1 MPNRIL
7 VTGATGNIGGEIA
20 RQLKDKGADFV
31 AGSSAGAIDG
41 MASVSIDF
49 ADKASLVDAMQGVST
64 VFMVLPN
71 HPDMVRWGENLID
84 AARESEVSHIVR
96 SSGSLADKESS
107 LKIEELLGTT
117 DEYLKNSGVDYT
129 ITAPS
134 FFMQNF
140 INFFG
145 DNYKSGA
152 IYQPAGD
159 GSIGWVDV
167 RDIAAVN
174 VEVLLNPKNY
184 SGQSLTITGA
194 ESLSYAEAVQRMN
207 QTLGREAQY
216 VAVPDEAAIEAMK
229 GLEYPEFIIDVMIS
243 LNQSI
248 RLGHAE
254 ETTSTVKSVLGRPPI
269 GFTQFIADNKNAW
282 L

>member
-1 MPNRIL
+1 MSDKIL
-7 VTGATGNIGGEIA
+7 ITGATGNIGGEIV
-20 RQLKDKGADFV
+20 RQLKDRGANFV
-31 AGSSAGAIDG
+31 AGSSTGPIDG

-49 ADKASLVDAMQGVST
+49 ADKASLVKAMQGVST
-64 VFMVLPN
+64 VFLVLPN
-71 HPDMVRWGENLID
+71 HPDMVEWGENLID
-84 AARESEVSHIVR
+84 AAKESGVSHIVR
-96 SSGSLADKESS
+96 SSGSLADKGSS

-145 DNYKSGA
+145 DDYKNGTL
-152 IYQPAGD
+152 YQPAGD
-159 GSIGWVDV
+159 GKIGWVDV

-174 VEVLLNPKNY
+174 VEVLLNPKDY
-184 SGQSLTITGA
+184 SGRTLTITGS
-194 ESLSYAEAVQRMN
+194 ENLSYAEAVQRMN
-207 QTLGREAQY
+207 HSLEKDAQY
-216 VAVPDEAAIEAMK
+216 VAVPDEAAIDAMK
-229 GLEYPEFIIDVMIS
+229 GLGFPEFIIDLMIS

-248 RLGHAE
+248 RLGHSE

>member
-1 MPNRIL
+1 MSDRIL
-7 VTGATGNIGGEIA
+7 ITGATGNIGREIA
-20 RQLKDKGADFV
+20 RQLKDRGADFV
-31 AGSSAGAIDG
+31 AGSRA
-41 MASVSIDF
+41 SIDF
-49 ADKASLVDAMQGVST
+49 ADKASLVDAMQGAST

-71 HPDMVRWGENLID
+71 HPDMVRWGENLVD
-84 AARESEVSHIVR
+84 AAKESGVSHIVR

-107 LKIEELLGTT
+107 LEIEKLLGTT
-117 DEYLKNSGVDYT
+117 DEYLKDSGVDYT

-145 DNYKSGA
+145 DDYKSGA

-159 GSIGWVDV
+159 GKIGWVDV

-174 VEVLLNPKNY
+174 VEVLLNPKDY
-184 SGQSLTITGA
+184 SGQTLTITGA
-194 ESLSYAEAVQRMN
+194 ESLSYAEVVQRMN
-207 QTLGREAQY
+207 QSLGKDAQY
-216 VAVPDEAAIEAMK
+216 VAVSDEAAIEAMK
-229 GLEYPEFIIDVMIS
+229 GLEYPEFIIDLMIS
-243 LNQSI
+243 LNRSI

-254 ETTSTVKSVLGRPPI
+254 ETTSTVSSVLGRAPI